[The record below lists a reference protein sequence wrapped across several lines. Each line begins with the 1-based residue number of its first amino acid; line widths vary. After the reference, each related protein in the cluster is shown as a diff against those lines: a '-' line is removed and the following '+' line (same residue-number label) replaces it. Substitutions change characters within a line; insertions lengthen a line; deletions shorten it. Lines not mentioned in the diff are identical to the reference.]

1 MTDVLSHDKATI
13 FVNGICDVHISFL
26 NVSYNFSA
34 LQFLASILIILLLIA
49 FDYLMLLHNVS
60 NKKIHLSLQI

>member
-1 MTDVLSHDKATI
+1 MTNALSHDKATI

-26 NVSYNFSA
+26 NVSYNVSA